1 MFQVEEPVRT
11 KALRQEG
18 FWVTGR
24 TERRPVYPGVQIGTK
39 NWDEDGEEQAGQN
52 IHDLAI

>member
-24 TERRPVYPGVQIGTK
+24 TERRPVYPGVQIETK